1 MLTKILAYKHSKD
14 IYINNKRYLHAIHR
28 KASLASR
35 ITNHNYPKRKT
46 EDALPATAS
55 TRRKK
60 VGFARRNAPLRET
73 EHAALPRKKE

>member
-1 MLTKILAYKHSKD
+1 MLTKILAHRQLKD
-14 IYINNKRYLHAIHR
+14 IYINNKRYLHATRR

-46 EDALPATAS
+46 EAALPATAS
-55 TRRKK
+55 TCRKK
-60 VGFARRNAPLRET
+60 AGFARRNAPLRET